1 MTVSGR
7 TVQPKQTGPLTQR
20 KIKIQSSKKNYKDDD
35 DAKEYDVVKNDN
47 LKDDDVNGEENA
59 SKNDL

>member
-7 TVQPKQTGPLTQR
+7 TVLPKQTGLLTQR

>member
-20 KIKIQSSKKNYKDDD
+20 KIKRPNRPKKTYKDN
-35 DAKEYDVVKNDN
+35 DAKECDVVKKDN

>member
-20 KIKIQSSKKNYKDDD
+20 KIKIQSSKKKNYKDD
-35 DAKEYDVVKNDN
+35 DAKEYDVVKKDN